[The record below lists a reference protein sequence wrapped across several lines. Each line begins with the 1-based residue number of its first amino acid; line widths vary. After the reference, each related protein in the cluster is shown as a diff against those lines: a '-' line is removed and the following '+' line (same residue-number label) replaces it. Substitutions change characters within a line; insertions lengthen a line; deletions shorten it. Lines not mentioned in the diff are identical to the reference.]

1 MICGDGSE
9 MKEMRSSHDFILSG
23 VLIPCTSL
31 EEFPNLE
38 DNQVWGEGI
47 MLEMKLIVRGSV
59 QKVGYRVS
67 IVEFIKSQKLPVVG
81 YVKNQPDG
89 SVEILVQGDIEALK
103 SVRRFATTGP
113 SGADVREVED
123 EIKEIKNLGFSDFVV
138 ES

>member
-1 MICGDGSE
+1 
-9 MKEMRSSHDFILSG
+9 
-23 VLIPCTSL
+23 
-31 EEFPNLE
+31 
-38 DNQVWGEGI
+38 

-67 IVEFIKSQKLPVVG
+67 IVEFIKTQKLPVVG

-89 SVEILVQGDIEALK
+89 SVEVLAQGDIESLK

-113 SGADVREVED
+113 SGADVREVLD
-123 EIKEIKNLGFSDFVV
+123 DIKEIKTLSFSDFVV